1 MSEAQPL
8 SEAQPQ
14 AQPQNGVKFVPAACP
29 KCGGQLEVDPSQ
41 EAAVC
46 KYCGTPF
53 IVDKA
58 IQNYNIAN
66 AHIDHVDKVNVD
78 LKGSVDSVIGFVE
91 REFDKNREDRRENK
105 RIEAENSKE
114 FLKNS
119 WKIFLVMFA
128 AMIVLWVLG
137 NALGMF
143 K

>member
-1 MSEAQPL
+1 MSEAQQQ
-8 SEAQPQ
+8 S
-14 AQPQNGVKFVPAACP
+14 VKFVPAACP
-29 KCGGQLEVDPSQ
+29 KCGGQLEVDPTQ

-58 IQNYNIAN
+58 IQNYNIQH
-66 AHIDHVDKVNVD
+66 AHIDHVDKVTVD
-78 LKGSVDSVIGFVE
+78 MKGSVDSVIGMVE
-91 REFDKNREDRRENK
+91 RQWDKSRESKREENK
-105 RIEAENSKE
+105 LRAEESKE

-128 AMIVLWVLG
+128 AMIVMWVLG
-137 NALGMF
+137 NVLGFF